1 MAANQLRFD
10 ISIPQFVED
19 RAFEPLSFRAY
30 LARAEALGFESAW
43 TGEQILGSTPYLG
56 PIQTLTF
63 AAACTSRVRLGCAAL
78 VSPHHSPLHLAKS
91 LATLDQLS
99 EGRLDVV
106 LVTESALRSQSAF
119 GVQRNTVIE
128 RFEEGLRLLRSAW
141 NDERVSF
148 QGRFWQLDDGVM
160 EPKPWQKPA
169 PPVWFGGGGPRLLR
183 RTAQSADGFFG
194 AGSSTAAQFAG
205 HVRTLRTE
213 LTAAGRDPDSFP
225 IAKRVYIGV
234 DDDLDRARK
243 RMAESLER
251 LYGYFGLPDLTPVAA
266 FGPPEVCAQALRDV
280 ADAGARLIVLNPLYD
295 DAAQMDRL
303 AREVIPNVTKT
314 AASR

>member
-1 MAANQLRFD
+1 MQT
-10 ISIPQFVED
+10 FV
-19 RAFEPLSFRAY
+19 
-30 LARAEALGFESAW
+30 
-43 TGEQILGSTPYLG
+43 
-56 PIQTLTF
+56 
-63 AAACTSRVRLGCAAL
+63 
-78 VSPHHSPLHLAKS
+78 
-91 LATLDQLS
+91 
-99 EGRLDVV
+99 
-106 LVTESALRSQSAF
+106 ALRIEWF
-119 GVQRNTVIE
+119 QRE
-128 RFEEGLRLLRSAW
+128 RRLVGA
-141 NDERVSF
+141 
-148 QGRFWQLDDGVM
+148 
-160 EPKPWQKPA
+160 
-169 PPVWFGGGGPRLLR
+169 
-183 RTAQSADGFFG
+183 TGF
-194 AGSSTAAQFAG
+194 
-205 HVRTLRTE
+205 VR
-213 LTAAGRDPDSFP
+213 AAGRDPDSFP

>member
-1 MAANQLRFD
+1 VSGLAA
-10 ISIPQFVED
+10 P
-19 RAFEPLSFRAY
+19 PLS
-30 LARAEALGFESAW
+30 ARTTA
-43 TGEQILGSTPYLG
+43 
-56 PIQTLTF
+56 
-63 AAACTSRVRLGCAAL
+63 
-78 VSPHHSPLHLAKS
+78 PLHFAKS
-91 LATLDQLS
+91 FATLDQLS

-106 LVTESALRSQSAF
+106 LVTGSALRSQSAF
-119 GVQRNTVIE
+119 GVHRNTVIE

-169 PPVWFGGGGPRLLR
+169 APVWFGGGGPRLLR

-205 HVRTLRTE
+205 QVRTVRTE

-234 DDDLDRARK
+234 GDDLDRARK
-243 RMAESLER
+243 RMAESSS
-251 LYGYFGLPDLTPVAA
+251 GFMATSG
-266 FGPPEVCAQALRDV
+266 
-280 ADAGARLIVLNPLYD
+280 
-295 DAAQMDRL
+295 
-303 AREVIPNVTKT
+303 
-314 AASR
+314 SRT